1 MEQNRITLD
10 AHTLVW
16 TVDSALNYKLS
27 EKAKQAITQAERNGI
42 IYIPIIALLEV
53 FRLIEKGKCSLSF
66 DDLLKGLEQS
76 ENHQIIPFDTGL
88 LRVAMTMP
96 KLELH
101 DRLIVATAIM
111 TDSVLVSKD
120 REIERSGIKI
130 LWSQQIEA
138 S

>member
-16 TVDSALNYKLS
+16 TVDSALNYRLS

-66 DDLLKGLEQS
+66 EDLLKGLEQS
-76 ENHQIIPFDTGL
+76 ENHQIIPFDTEL
-88 LRVAMTMP
+88 LKVTMTMP

-111 TDSVLVSKD
+111 TDSILVSKD

-130 LWSQQIEA
+130 LWSQRIET